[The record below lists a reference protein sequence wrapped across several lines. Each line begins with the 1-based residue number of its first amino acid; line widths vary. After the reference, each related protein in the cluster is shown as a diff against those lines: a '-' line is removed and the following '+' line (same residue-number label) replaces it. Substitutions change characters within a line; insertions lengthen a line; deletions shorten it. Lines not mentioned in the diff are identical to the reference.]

1 MPVSEKKARLGQ
13 IFSAKSRNLLPA
25 NAVVLPPQAG
35 STTASHQPCLTSA
48 AVCARYSIPW
58 PKSFTTLF
66 NFSALA
72 NLQIF
77 TFPGLA
83 CVYMGT
89 PIRLTGRASLK
100 VSAKKSSSKI
110 RSFLTGA

>member
-1 MPVSEKKARLGQ
+1 MRHGILDT
-13 IFSAKSRNLLPA
+13 RR
-25 NAVVLPPQAG
+25 
-35 STTASHQPCLTSA
+35 C
-48 AVCARYSIPW
+48 VCSYSIPW
-58 PKSFTTLF
+58 PKAFTTLF

-89 PIRLTGRASLK
+89 PIRLTGRP
-100 VSAKKSSSKI
+100 
-110 RSFLTGA
+110 R